1 MSVRYALT
9 AIAILSGVIA
19 PPAAQACSV
28 VSDYRVPTNLELAA
42 DAQLIL
48 LGRVSG
54 GDEAEGPFESAITVE
69 PVEAVKGTM
78 PPAPITIRGAYTV
91 EDTNGRGYYVF
102 SDPYELEEAHPLS
115 YIGGCIRYMFP
126 ADTTALFFLERRD
139 GEWRSAGGPFSRWA
153 EDVLAEDA
161 PWLRLTRFYAKVAAA
176 PPDARVAMLE
186 AKRRILLT
194 QEDRVSH
201 LMAED
206 IGRQLEGPTEP
217 WNIIME
223 RAISSDEWGRIED
236 EDRVASERRAAEAE
250 DMAEELMT
258 EEIDD
263 E

>member
-9 AIAILSGVIA
+9 ATAILSGVIA

-48 LGRVSG
+48 LGKVSG
-54 GDEAEGPFESAITVE
+54 GDEADGPLESAITVE

-91 EDTNGRGYYVF
+91 EDKNGRGYYVF

-139 GEWRSAGGPFSRWA
+139 GEWRPAGGPFSRWA

-186 AKRRILLT
+186 AERMILLK
-194 QEDRVSH
+194 QEDRASQ
-201 LMAED
+201 LMAQD
-206 IGRQLEGPTEP
+206 IGRQLDGPNEP
-217 WNIIME
+217 WNIIMQ
-223 RAISSDEWGRIED
+223 RAIESRDWGRIEN
-236 EDRVASERRAAEAE
+236 EEREAREARAAEA
-250 DMAEELMT
+250 DTMAEDIMT
-258 EEIDD
+258 EDID
-263 E
+263 EE

>member
-1 MSVRYALT
+1 MSVRSALT
-9 AIAILSGVIA
+9 AFAILSGLVA
-19 PPAAQACSV
+19 PQAAQACSV

-54 GDEAEGPFESAITVE
+54 GDEGDGPFESAITVE
-69 PVEAVKGTM
+69 PIEAVKGAM
-78 PPAPITIRGAYTV
+78 PPTPITIRGAYTI
-91 EDTNGRGYYVF
+91 EETNERGYHVF

-161 PWLRLTRFYAKVAAA
+161 PWLRLTRFYTEVAAA
-176 PPDARVAMLE
+176 PPESRVAMLE
-186 AKRRILLT
+186 AERARLRS
-194 QEDRVSH
+194 QENRVSQ

-206 IGRQLEGPTEP
+206 IGRQLDGPNEP
-217 WNIIME
+217 WNVIMQ
-223 RAISSDEWGRIED
+223 RAIESQDWGRIEK
-236 EDRVASERRAAEAE
+236 EDREAREGNAAQPDTMAE
-250 DMAEELMT
+250 DIMT
-258 EEIDD
+258 EDID
-263 E
+263 EE